1 MYGTFRS
8 RAVCRIFR
16 TLPGV
21 RVSSPAQREVAR
33 GDGGTKNTAT
43 GETNGA
49 SGSKADSGD
58 KSEPNGRAD
67 SGGKSDANSRPN
79 PQEKA
84 GAQGSAPAAGNGTHA
99 ASAPGDAPSTSLA
112 GAAPNATP
120 RPAGR
125 PEVTRV
131 EHPSNG
137 SFDVVITQ
145 SAARDDLPGV
155 GLLTGNPVYTVYL
168 RVGDQKEWLMEYCLP
183 VSKTQQSSPYQI
195 NIDDAAPLKSA
206 YPISTAIPTDIT
218 GQAITKHIV
227 IQGFLTAGGKF
238 LNMKMPGT
246 SSPVGMEILALL
258 NEWQFRPAS
267 RDKKAIDVE
276 ILLVIPARS

>member
-1 MYGTFRS
+1 MYGTFGCPRGLQNTPNS
-8 RAVCRIFR
+8 SGSA
-16 TLPGV
+16 GG
-21 RVSSPAQREVAR
+21 SSPAQREVAR

-137 SFDVVITQ
+137 SFDVVITR

-195 NIDDAAPLKSA
+195 NIDDAAPLSPP

-227 IQGFLTAGGKF
+227 IQGFLTAG
-238 LNMKMPGT
+238 
-246 SSPVGMEILALL
+246 
-258 NEWQFRPAS
+258 
-267 RDKKAIDVE
+267 
-276 ILLVIPARS
+276 VIPEHENAGNQQSSRNGNSGAFERVAVPAGLTR